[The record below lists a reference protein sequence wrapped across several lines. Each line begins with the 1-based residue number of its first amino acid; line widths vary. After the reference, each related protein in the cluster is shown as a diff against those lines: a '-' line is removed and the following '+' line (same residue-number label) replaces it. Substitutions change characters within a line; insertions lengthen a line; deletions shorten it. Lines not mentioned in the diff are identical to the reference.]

1 MAEFF
6 PKLMKI
12 QVYRFQLNESQIN
25 IKKIIQTHHDQIAHS
40 DKVKRNFKAEVKSH
54 IKYRDTK
61 IRITVDFLSE
71 TKKTEDSGM
80 LASKV

>member
-1 MAEFF
+1 M
-6 PKLMKI
+6 
-12 QVYRFQLNESQIN
+12 
-25 IKKIIQTHHDQIAHS
+25 QTHHNRIAHS
-40 DKVKRNFKAEVKSH
+40 DKVKGNFKAEVKSH